1 MTGFSRRS
9 RRDRPRNRFHVFL
22 AVVGLLSVAA
32 SLTVFVTRTE
42 DGPLPT
48 GRGAATRDPLQQ
60 PFASWSI
67 WNLPIGSGAR
77 YRPANIKDWTTHGVF
92 LEEIYVFNNAPGSVP
107 ADVVGNMVGWGEGS
121 RCPENWPRLWGL
133 LRHGNIFGG
142 VRLRLPP
149 DFTIADRHGPD
160 TPNNPAAILSP
171 DGRQYYQTQPL
182 THCTNGGPWTAL
194 PYNYTIVDVDGDG
207 IEGDQGGSGLSS
219 IGGTIRVGEWRT
231 ARAAGTF
238 RHALKTVL
246 DPDNYGRGIGPDCWF
261 PGCRW
266 PAVTSD
272 CSGLACG
279 YAGGSSHAHLKM
291 GSLLAL
297 APRYDCASL
306 RTEPGRIL
314 CQTLKDYG
322 MYVVDSGWD
331 PAYLPVERGPAG
343 FADQEFRTEFGFDME
358 DGDPDSRW
366 SQDWRQIVT
375 STHVVDNWD
384 RTLYEHVRMSGGALG
399 AGGGTP
405 RVPWAPDPCLAPSG
419 GGVEERLGAGGRE
432 R

>member
-1 MTGFSRRS
+1 M
-9 RRDRPRNRFHVFL
+9 L
-22 AVVGLLSVAA
+22 MAVVVLLSIAVLLTL
-32 SLTVFVTRTE
+32 SLTRTE
-42 DGPLPT
+42 EAPARTTRAP
-48 GRGAATRDPLQQ
+48 ATRDPLTQ

-67 WNLPIGSGAR
+67 WNVPIGADAR
-77 YRPANIKDWTTHGVF
+77 YRPANIRDWTTYGVF
-92 LEEIYVFNNAPGSVP
+92 LEEIYIFNNAPGSVP
-107 ADVVGNMVGWGEGS
+107 TDVVGNMVGWGEGS
-121 RCPENWPRLWGL
+121 RCREEWPRVWAF
-133 LRHGNIFGG
+133 LRRGNIFGG
-142 VRLRLPP
+142 VRLQLPP
-149 DFTIADRHGPD
+149 DFTIADRQGPD

-171 DGRQYYQTQPL
+171 DGRRYYQTQPL
-182 THCTNGGPWTAL
+182 THCTTDGPWTAL
-194 PYNYTIVDVDGDG
+194 PYNFTIVTVEGDG

-219 IGGTIRVGEWRT
+219 IGGTIRVGEWRS

-238 RHALKTVL
+238 HHALKTVL
-246 DPDNYGRGIGPDCWF
+246 DPDNYGKSIGPDCWF

-279 YAGGSSHAHLKM
+279 YAGGSSRGHVKM

-297 APRYDCASL
+297 EPRYDCAGV
-306 RTEPGRIL
+306 RTEPGRII

-343 FADQEFRTEFGFDME
+343 SAEREFRIEFGYDMQ
-358 DGDPDSRW
+358 DPNPDSPW

-384 RTLYEHVRMSGGALG
+384 KTMYRRVRASGGALG
-399 AGGGTP
+399 AGGGAP
-405 RVPWAPDPCLAPSG
+405 RVAWAPDLCQAQPCD
-419 GGVEERLGAGGRE
+419 GAEGSFNVTPRP
-432 R
+432 